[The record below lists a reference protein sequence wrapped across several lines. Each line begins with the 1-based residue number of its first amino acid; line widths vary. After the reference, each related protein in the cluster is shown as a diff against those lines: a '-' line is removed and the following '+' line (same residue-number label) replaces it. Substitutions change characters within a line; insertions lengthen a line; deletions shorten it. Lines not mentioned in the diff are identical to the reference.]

1 MLMPSKISLIKYK
14 QNYVGYLNNNID
26 QKSVVF
32 GFIKQEHVKK
42 IKNFLKYEVKI
53 NKSNDNLYSIS
64 NNIKL
69 RKPINRKELLIK
81 NYEPIEAYVHM
92 ELNNIELRL
101 IDDIKIENEYKI
113 LLISNFDVN
122 NIEIDDNLRLE
133 SLNAN
138 IEGNYFIS
146 LDHD

>member
-1 MLMPSKISLIKYK
+1 
-14 QNYVGYLNNNID
+14 
-26 QKSVVF
+26 
-32 GFIKQEHVKK
+32 
-42 IKNFLKYEVKI
+42 
-53 NKSNDNLYSIS
+53 
-64 NNIKL
+64 
-69 RKPINRKELLIK
+69 
-81 NYEPIEAYVHM
+81 M

-101 IDDIKIENEYKI
+101 IDDIKIENESKI
-113 LLISNFDVN
+113 LLISSFDLN